1 MKWIILQ
8 GSDNE
13 CRVRGTDGY
22 GRNSRLENDI
32 YLQQLRKSF
41 IEMMGL
47 QTDYERL
54 TEVSLGYQT
63 P

>member
-13 CRVRGTDGY
+13 CHVRGTDGY
-22 GRNSRLENDI
+22 GRNSRLENDV

-41 IEMMGL
+41 IEMVGL

-54 TEVSLGYQT
+54 TEV
-63 P
+63 